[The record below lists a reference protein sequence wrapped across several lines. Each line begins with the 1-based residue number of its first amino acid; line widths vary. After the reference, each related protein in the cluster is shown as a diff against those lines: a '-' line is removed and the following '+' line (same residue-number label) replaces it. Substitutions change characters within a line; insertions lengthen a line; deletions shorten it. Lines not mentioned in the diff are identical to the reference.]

1 MGKILIIEKAKGMK
15 KEGAIKLLTY
25 HQGQRQIKE
34 NRLEGELLET
44 TREKHEIMDEIK
56 RREKEGAT

>member
-1 MGKILIIEKAKGMK
+1 MG
-15 KEGAIKLLTY
+15 KEGAIKLLKF
-25 HQGQRQIKE
+25 HQGLRETKE

-56 RREKEGAT
+56 RRDKEGKE